1 MRFIDISKRLW
12 TAPNGHVYYG
22 EFSDEYRPHLFDVS
36 EFIEVL
42 YCDSIPG
49 EVTEELNKLVV
60 SYFLEA
66 TRHTQP
72 ETSKKEMN
80 DIAAPVAWLAGRIQ
94 DCLIFDGALIADYQR
109 AMSLPI
115 EPAEDSFARYKA
127 MNGLKE

>member
-1 MRFIDISKRLW
+1 MRYIEISKRLW

-36 EFIEVL
+36 TLIEVL

-49 EVTEELNKLVV
+49 EVSEELNKLVV

-66 TRHTQP
+66 TRHTQQ
-72 ETSKKEMN
+72 ETSSKDMN
-80 DIAAPVAWLAGRIQ
+80 DIAAPVAWFAGRIQ
-94 DCLIFDGALIADYQR
+94 DCLIFDEVLIKGYQR
-109 AMSLPI
+109 AMGLPI
-115 EPAEDSFARYKA
+115 EPAEDSFERYKA